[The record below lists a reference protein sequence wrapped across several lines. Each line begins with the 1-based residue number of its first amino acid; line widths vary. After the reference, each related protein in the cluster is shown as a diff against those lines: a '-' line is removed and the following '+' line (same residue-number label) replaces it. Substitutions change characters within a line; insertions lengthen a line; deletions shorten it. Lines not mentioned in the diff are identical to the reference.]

1 MLELKMRKSF
11 IFSLVLIILIIKNAY
26 SEEIKKIE
34 INGNNRISDE
44 TILVFSNIKLNN
56 EINSNSDLNKILKD
70 LYNTNYF
77 SDVDIDF
84 NNNKLVINVVENP
97 IIQSVQLNG
106 IKAKKF
112 KEIILDN
119 LTLKEKTSYVENFV
133 SMDIN
138 KIKSI
143 MKRSGYYFVNVDL
156 NVIDAKNSSVILS
169 YQIDLGK
176 KAKIRNIKFIGKKLF
191 KNRKLRNVIVSEEYK
206 PWKFLTSKKYL
217 NEDRIEL
224 DKRLLKSF
232 YLNRGYFN
240 VKISTSFVE
249 YLSGNEF
256 DLTYS
261 INAGNKLF
269 FNDLKLKLSDE
280 YNIDQFEEVEKYFK
294 KIKDKHYSL
303 VAIEKISNLIET
315 ITMRKQLEF
324 LSVTIEENIKGKDK
338 LDIIFNLNQDRQKFY
353 VNRINIIGNDIT
365 EENVIR
371 NQLLVDEGDPLN
383 KLLFNKSINNIK
395 SLNIFGDVKT
405 NIVDSDVSQKKDI
418 EIEVEERATGEISAG
433 AGVGTSGG
441 TVGFN
446 LSERNYLGK
455 GLNLSTSLTLNEE
468 SIKGSIDYTNP
479 NYKNSNKALIFGL
492 FSKSTDRLAEFGY
505 KSSNTG
511 FSLGT
516 GYEQFEDLYFRPR
529 LSAGYD
535 KIETSNEASASLKK
549 QKGDYFASKFIY
561 DLDYDKRNRKFQP
574 SSGHRHFFSQA
585 VPIYSKTYA
594 LQNTYEFNQYYS
606 ISDTITAGITFY
618 GSMINTLKS
627 DNDVRISE
635 RILIPQR
642 KLRGFESGK
651 IGPKDGNDY
660 VGGNYASS
668 INIYSDL
675 PILFENSQSTD
686 VKFFFDA
693 ANLWGADF
701 KDNDNASSYI
711 RSSAGLALDWFTPVG
726 PLNFSLAKPITK
738 KSSDV
743 TESFR
748 FNIGTTF

>member
-1 MLELKMRKSF
+1 MRKLFLVSF
-11 IFSLVLIILIIKNAY
+11 ILIGLVLNKAY
-26 SEEIKKIE
+26 SEEIKSIE

-44 TILVFSNIKLNN
+44 TILVFSGTKLYNK
-56 EINSNSDLNKILKD
+56 INSASDLNNILKD

-77 SDVDIDF
+77 SDVDVDF
-84 NNNKLVINVVENP
+84 TDNKLVINVIENP

-112 KEIILDN
+112 KKVLLDN

-133 SMDIN
+133 SQDIN

-191 KNRKLRNVIVSEEYK
+191 KERKLRNVIVSEEYK

-224 DKRLLKSF
+224 DKRLLKNF

-240 VKISTSFVE
+240 AKISTSFVE

-261 INAGNKLF
+261 IDAGKKIF
-269 FNDLKLKLSDE
+269 FNDLKLNISDE
-280 YNIDQFEEVEKYFK
+280 YNLEQFDEVEKYFS
-294 KIKDKHYSL
+294 KIKGKHYSL
-303 VAIEKISNLIET
+303 NAIEKISNIIENVT
-315 ITMRKQLEF
+315 VRKQLEF
-324 LSVTIEENIKGKDK
+324 LSVTVDEDLKEKNK
-338 LDIIFNLNQDRQKFY
+338 LDITFNLTQDRQKFY
-353 VNRINIIGNDIT
+353 VNRINILGNDIT
-365 EENVIR
+365 EESVVR

-383 KLLFNKSINNIK
+383 KLLFNKSINNVK

-405 NIVDSDVSQKKDI
+405 KVVDSEISQKKDI
-418 EIEVEERATGEISAG
+418 EILVEEKATGEISAG

-455 GLNLSTSLTLNEE
+455 GLNLSTNLTLNEE

-492 FSKSTDRLAEFGY
+492 FSTSTDRLAEFGY

-529 LSAGYD
+529 LSASYD
-535 KIETSNEASASLKK
+535 KIETSNDASASLKK
-549 QKGDYFASKFIY
+549 QKGDYLATKFIY
-561 DLDYDKRNRKFQP
+561 DLDYDKRNRRFQP
-574 SSGHRHFFSQA
+574 SSGHRHYFSQA

-594 LQNTYEFNQYYS
+594 LKNTYEFNQYYQV
-606 ISDTITAGITFY
+606 SDTITAGLSFY

-627 DNDVRISE
+627 EKDVRISE
-635 RILIPQR
+635 RIIIPQK
-642 KLRGFESGK
+642 KLRGFEAGK
-651 IGPKDGNDY
+651 IGPKDGADY
-660 VGGNYASS
+660 VGGNYASA

-686 VKFFFDA
+686 VKFFLDA

-701 KDNDNASSYI
+701 KDNDGASGYI

-726 PLNFSLAKPITK
+726 PLNFSFAKPITK
-738 KSSDV
+738 KSSDK